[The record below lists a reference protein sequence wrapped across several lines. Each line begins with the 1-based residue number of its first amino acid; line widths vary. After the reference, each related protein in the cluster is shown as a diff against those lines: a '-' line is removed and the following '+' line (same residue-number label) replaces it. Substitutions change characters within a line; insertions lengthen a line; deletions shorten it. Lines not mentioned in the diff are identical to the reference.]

1 MIQELSET
9 NNMSLCKEKSEVKGK
24 KYLGQNNGKYGQIRC
39 LLLMQFPDIDNPY
52 VILSAHSVW
61 EPTITEQT
69 HCQVQTVGTDV
80 KGIFLLRNIL
90 CSQFQELGPQSFPSK
105 KVELL

>member
-24 KYLGQNNGKYGQIRC
+24 KYLCQNNGKYGQIRC

-69 HCQVQTVGTDV
+69 HCQVQTVGHRCEGDFSV
-80 KGIFLLRNIL
+80 KEYSLFAIPRTRTTIFSI
-90 CSQFQELGPQSFPSK
+90 
-105 KVELL
+105 